1 MLTTRFVDEA
11 EEPVAGVLQTFAW
24 WQWLL
29 IGLLG
34 VALLVAVVWASVVW
48 RRRRLAAAPARHV
61 GPSLTTYLPRLWR
74 PFYAMIPARARH
86 FPTVVVMGAAGAGK
100 THAISSHVDWRGQAN
115 QFRRSVDHDAALQ
128 LYLGPNVVVHELSGP
143 LLRDVSGG
151 ARLALWRMWRRM
163 GPSATV
169 VLVLDARTLL
179 TTPAAA
185 LRELAQLVRGKVAL
199 FPVRCQMS
207 LAVRVLLSHADQ
219 IEGYEAFAAVVGADH
234 EPLDLEG
241 LGPDVRDA
249 AELVA
254 TFDAHLAYALTT
266 RGGEA
271 FDRLVRFYKSLEA
284 LLTGLG
290 PLLVAL
296 RGQDEPHAAPLRPGG
311 LYLGSLAPRSY
322 VGRPFAISEELI
334 SASIFRHHRR
344 GLRGGLA
351 VAACGVAVVAGLM
364 HWHRLQIRDAEERME
379 EFAERVAL
387 TLGVKDCKKR
397 KPTETQLDAASAEA
411 AAIHAYQESEHLWLA
426 SAYVARKT
434 AIEERFERAIRGA
447 YLYPMIECSGDRL
460 KLHYVMALLYAS
472 DENDLGRIILKN
484 LDQWS
489 REVELS
495 ENVIR
500 HYVEAS
506 SLDMS
511 GVEPEE
517 PPGLATMGGEGRGWS
532 LYIEKL
538 QDMLTKPTITAE
550 EAEQLS
556 RVPTLL
562 SPKDYA
568 VLMEVRAAFDRADRL
583 RGRFEQLLIR
593 EPIDLWTERQY
604 EMLRAI
610 EAVVRAR
617 VRRVTEAGDTTG
629 WGLGELVNALNSRP
643 PALTEEFP
651 ITVND
656 EVVTLEGPALSVLFE
671 RSRSQIL
678 IGRVLGRIS
687 AAKRSAGAAFCH
699 ESEPLDPAGGV
710 AGYGGRATGTISGSY
725 TKAGYQQR
733 VEPVLRFASQHLGPA
748 LRESHNDA
756 LDALGL
762 TRDDATRLDGAIR
775 AHTKEYAEAYQH
787 ELLDYYAS
795 MELDAATE
803 FTLPFVLQAFMQSST
818 WFTDFLRAVSDN
830 AALDLPP
837 DDPYFEPL
845 AQALATFKP
854 LVDLLA
860 NKDGLIPGLGP
871 YRKILANLEPALGG
885 TPESR
890 DGAGLRDRLTP
901 LGNLTLTAL
910 HNPGSDFE
918 AQVEQW
924 LEGAG
929 LGDTWHA
936 PFLMPVEEARR
947 LGLENIEV
955 EVERAWEDEVKP
967 VVQPLLAAYP
977 FSPASTVDVD
987 VDEME
992 MLVRAQGK
1000 DPGTFWSTFDRL
1012 IGPATERIAGVRE
1025 MLVELAEPAGML
1037 AMAHDLE
1044 RTSRILWDAD
1054 GKRIPLK
1061 VVLVPQVLPKE
1072 PHEERFAAMAYVR
1085 SGGSAVYGFNQRP
1098 DPQTLELQW
1107 WNQGISVV
1115 SLEMRPKEA
1124 NAGARTTAIE
1134 EEGAFSFYRLLDRA
1148 ENVRFPRRRPTLSEA
1163 AIERATRCAP
1173 GQAVG
1178 SKPLTAVWSVAVGE
1192 TLLATRN
1199 VEMEIRSDPWL
1210 AFSVRSCR

>member
-1 MLTTRFVDEA
+1 MLTTRLVDEA
-11 EEPVAGVLQTFAW
+11 EEPVAGVLQTFGW

-29 IGLLG
+29 LGLLG
-34 VALLVAVVWASVVW
+34 VALLVAVVWAIVVW
-48 RRRRLAAAPARHV
+48 RRRRLAAAPARRV
-61 GPSLTTYLPRLWR
+61 GPSLATYLPRLWR
-74 PFYAMIPARARH
+74 PFYATIPARARH

-100 THAISSHVDWRGQAN
+100 THAIASHVDWRGQAN

-179 TTPAAA
+179 TTPPAA

-207 LAVRVLLSHADQ
+207 LEVRVLLSHADQ
-219 IEGYEAFAAVVGADH
+219 IEGYEAFAAVVGGDH

-241 LGPDVRDA
+241 LGTAVRDA

-271 FDRLVRFYKSLEA
+271 FDRLVRFYRSLEA

-387 TLGVKDCKKR
+387 TLGVKDCRKR

-411 AAIHAYQESEHLWLA
+411 AAIHAYQESERLWLT

-489 REVELS
+489 REVDLS
-495 ENVIR
+495 ANVIR

-532 LYIEKL
+532 LYIEKV

-568 VLMEVRAAFDRADRL
+568 VLMEVRAAFERADRL

-610 EAVVRAR
+610 EGVVRAR
-617 VRRVTEAGDTTG
+617 IRRVTEAGNTTG
-629 WGLGELVNALNSRP
+629 WGLGELVDALKSRP
-643 PALTEEFP
+643 PALTEDFP

-656 EVVTLEGPALSVLFE
+656 ELVTLEGPALSVLFE

-687 AAKRSAGAAFCH
+687 AAGRSAGAAFCH

-725 TKAGYQQR
+725 TKAGYQRR

-830 AALDLPP
+830 AALGLPP

-845 AQALATFKP
+845 AQSLATFKP
-854 LVDLLA
+854 LIDLLA
-860 NKDGLIPGLGP
+860 SKDGLIPGLGP

-890 DGAGLRDRLTP
+890 DGAELRHRLTP
-901 LGNLTLTAL
+901 LGNLTLTAQ
-910 HNPGSDFE
+910 HDPGSGFE

-967 VVQPLLAAYP
+967 VVRPLLAAYP
-977 FSPASTVDVD
+977 FSPAATVDVD
-987 VDEME
+987 PDEME
-992 MLVRAQGK
+992 ALVRAQGK
-1000 DPGTFWSTFDRL
+1000 DPGAFWTTFDRL
-1012 IGPATERIAGVRE
+1012 IGPATERVAGVRE
-1025 MLVELAEPAGML
+1025 MLAEVSEPAGML

-1044 RTSRILWDAD
+1044 RTSRMLWDAD

-1061 VVLVPQVLPKE
+1061 VVLAPQVLPRE

-1085 SGGSAVYGFNQRP
+1085 SGGSAVYGFNQRK

-1115 SLEMRPKEA
+1115 SLEMRPA
-1124 NAGARTTAIE
+1124 VTSVGARATTIE
-1134 EEGAFSFYRLLDRA
+1134 EDGPFSFYRLLDSA
-1148 ENVRFPRRRPTLSEA
+1148 EKVRFPRYRLTLTAA
-1163 AIERATRCAP
+1163 AIRRATRCAA
-1173 GQAVG
+1173 GKAIG
-1178 SKPLTAVWSVAVGE
+1178 SKPLTVVWSVSVGE

-1199 VEMEIRSDPWL
+1199 VSMELKSDPWL
-1210 AFSVRSCR
+1210 AFAVRDCE